1 MIIAI
6 VIIIL
11 VLILVAFGARFIDK
25 NWYKYGNIL
34 GNDKD
39 NTDKL
44 DKLDE
49 L

>member
-6 VIIIL
+6 VIIVA
-11 VLILVAFGARFIDK
+11 VLIVVALGARCMDK
-25 NWYKYGNIL
+25 NWYTYGNVL